1 MENVAV
7 AVNSMK
13 RRTLLKASLQLGI
26 AATIIPG
33 PAISGYPTK
42 AFLAKEI
49 PDALQAAFG
58 TADISESDQIEI
70 EAPHIASDASMVPVR
85 IRSGFENTESITLV
99 VTGNKS
105 PFTAFFKLYE
115 TPAFVSTRI
124 RMSDSSDLLV
134 VVKADGVLH
143 TNQIPVRVG
152 RNGCGD

>member
-1 MENVAV
+1 VAV
-7 AVNSMK
+7 AGSSMK
-13 RRTLLKASLQLGI
+13 RRTLLKASLQLGF

-33 PAISGYPTK
+33 PALSAYPTK
-42 AFLAKEI
+42 AFLAKQV
-49 PDALQAAFG
+49 PDAMQAAFG
-58 TADISESDQIEI
+58 TADIGESDQIVI

-85 IRSGFENTESITLV
+85 ISSGFENTESITLV

-105 PFTAFFKLYE
+105 PFTAFFKLHE

-143 TNQIPVRVG
+143 AHQIPVRVG